1 MKYLREINGYGMVEV
16 DKKTA
21 DALDGWEIS
30 RRLLHQAVDQYVD
43 GIQKKMIREVL
54 SNTKL
59 YSNGWHVENKESF
72 DNFRRK
78 LNGG

>member
-43 GIQKKMIREVL
+43 RI
-54 SNTKL
+54 
-59 YSNGWHVENKESF
+59 
-72 DNFRRK
+72 
-78 LNGG
+78 

>member
-21 DALDGWEIS
+21 DALNVWEAG
-30 RRLLHQAVDQYVD
+30 RRLLHLAVDQYVD
-43 GIQKKMIREVL
+43 ESQNKMIREVL
-54 SNTKL
+54 SDTKL
-59 YSNGWHVENKESF
+59 HSNGWHIENKESF

-78 LNGG
+78 RNE

>member
-16 DKKTA
+16 NKETT
-21 DALDGWEIS
+21 DALDGWEAG

-43 GIQKKMIREVL
+43 EAQKKMIREVL
-54 SNTKL
+54 SDTKL
-59 YSNGWHVENKESF
+59 HSNGWHVENKESF

-78 LNGG
+78 RNG

>member
-30 RRLLHQAVDQYVD
+30 RRLLHRAVDQYVD
-43 GIQKKMIREVL
+43 ENQKKMIRE
-54 SNTKL
+54 KE
-59 YSNGWHVENKESF
+59 VE
-72 DNFRRK
+72 
-78 LNGG
+78 